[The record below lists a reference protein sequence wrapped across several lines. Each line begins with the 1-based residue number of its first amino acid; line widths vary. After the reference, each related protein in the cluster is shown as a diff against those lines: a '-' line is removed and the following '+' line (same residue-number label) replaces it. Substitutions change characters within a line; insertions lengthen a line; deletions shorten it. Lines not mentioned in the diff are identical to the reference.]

1 MPFRSLFRLTPQNC
15 KTDAASRVAKLAL
28 TVLAA
33 SSMLGLPGCQVP
45 SAHSPS
51 EQELIDMANPLPTEA
66 DLKER
71 FRQVGSVVHE
81 ICHAPEFSSY
91 FEKTPCLATLI
102 TEKHMQDKTRIT
114 AQQARAMRMA
124 LREFDE
130 LNRVTRRMMVESQ
143 LENYAQLAR
152 RADAIDVESHAN
164 QQNLLSGQITWGE
177 YNRQRDRLAKLFLDA
192 AKNL

>member
-1 MPFRSLFRLTPQNC
+1 
-15 KTDAASRVAKLAL
+15 
-28 TVLAA
+28 
-33 SSMLGLPGCQVP
+33 
-45 SAHSPS
+45 
-51 EQELIDMANPLPTEA
+51 
-66 DLKER
+66 
-71 FRQVGSVVHE
+71 
-81 ICHAPEFSSY
+81 
-91 FEKTPCLATLI
+91 
-102 TEKHMQDKTRIT
+102 
-114 AQQARAMRMA
+114 MRMA

>member
-51 EQELIDMANPLPTEA
+51 EQELIDMANSLPTEA

-71 FRQVGSVVHE
+71 FRQVGNVVHE
-81 ICHAPEFSSY
+81 ICHAPEFS
-91 FEKTPCLATLI
+91 
-102 TEKHMQDKTRIT
+102 
-114 AQQARAMRMA
+114 
-124 LREFDE
+124 
-130 LNRVTRRMMVESQ
+130 
-143 LENYAQLAR
+143 
-152 RADAIDVESHAN
+152 
-164 QQNLLSGQITWGE
+164 
-177 YNRQRDRLAKLFLDA
+177 
-192 AKNL
+192 

>member
-1 MPFRSLFRLTPQNC
+1 
-15 KTDAASRVAKLAL
+15 
-28 TVLAA
+28 
-33 SSMLGLPGCQVP
+33 
-45 SAHSPS
+45 
-51 EQELIDMANPLPTEA
+51 MANSLPTEA

-71 FRQVGSVVHE
+71 FRQVGNVVHE